1 MASMD
6 FYQVLGVNRKATP
19 SEIKK
24 AYKRLARKCH
34 PDLHPGDR
42 AAEEQFKRITEAYE
56 VLSDSGKRRRYDQTG
71 SASQQPGAPGPGG
84 AGFEGGFAP
93 GSGFDSGGFG
103 RGFAD
108 IFEEIFNPTGGQ
120 ASPRGPA
127 AGEDRVY
134 PFRIGFFDAL
144 RGVST
149 TLELDRETSCPD
161 CGGAGSVRSSRSR
174 VCPDCG
180 GTGKI
185 QRQGGRVRFTS
196 NCRRCD
202 GTGKLAEEACR
213 RCSSTGRISQK
224 ERLQIKIP
232 AGVDTGSRVRLAGKG
247 GAGTLGGPPGDLYVQ
262 IQVEGHPFFSR
273 AGDQILCTI
282 PISFSEAA
290 LGARVEVPTLDGPS
304 TIRIPPG
311 TQSGQKIRLRGKGA
325 PSLKGEGRGDQ
336 IVEVKVV
343 TPQIRDERARVL
355 LRELGGVEQADLR
368 GHLKAY
374 S

>member
-6 FYQVLGVNRKATP
+6 FYQALGVNRKATP

-56 VLSDSGKRRRYDQTG
+56 VLSDAGKRRRYDQTG
-71 SASQQPGAPGPGG
+71 SASRQPGPPPPG
-84 AGFEGGFAP
+84 AEGFEGGFPP
-93 GSGFDSGGFG
+93 GFGFDAGGFG

-108 IFEEIFNPTGGQ
+108 IFEEIFNPTGAQ
-120 ASPRGPA
+120 APRGPTP
-127 AGEDRVY
+127 GEDRVY

-149 TLELDRETSCPD
+149 TLELERETACQD
-161 CGGAGSVRSSRSR
+161 CGGAGSIRSSRAR
-174 VCPDCG
+174 VCPECG

-196 NCRRCD
+196 DCRRC
-202 GTGKLAEEACR
+202 GGKGRLAEEPCR
-213 RCSSTGRISQK
+213 RCGATGKISQK
-224 ERLQIKIP
+224 EKLQIKIP
-232 AGVDTGSRVRLAGKG
+232 AGVDTGSRV
-247 GAGTLGGPPGDLYVQ
+247 YVQ

-304 TIRIPPG
+304 AIRIPPG

-343 TPQIRDERARVL
+343 TPEVRDERARAL
-355 LRELGGVEQADLR
+355 LRELGGVERADLR

>member
-24 AYKRLARKCH
+24 AFKRLARKCH

-42 AAEEQFKRITEAYE
+42 GAEDQFKRITQAYE
-56 VLSDSGKRRRYDQTG
+56 VLSDPAKRRRYDQTG
-71 SASQQPGAPGPGG
+71 SASQQPGPPPPGSR
-84 AGFEGGFAP
+84 GFEGGFPP
-93 GSGFDSGGFG
+93 GFGFDTGGFG

-108 IFEEIFNPTGGQ
+108 IFEEIFNPTGGE
-120 ASPRGPA
+120 ARRGPTP
-127 AGEDRVY
+127 GEDRVY

-144 RGVST
+144 RGVNT
-149 TLELDRETSCPD
+149 TLELDRETTCPD
-161 CGGAGSVRSSRSR
+161 CGGAGTLTSSRSR
-174 VCPDCG
+174 VCPECG

-185 QRQGGRVRFTS
+185 QRQGGRVRYTS
-196 NCRRCD
+196 ECRRC
-202 GTGKLAEEACR
+202 GGKGRLAEEPCR
-213 RCSSTGRISQK
+213 RCGATGKISQREK
-224 ERLQIKIP
+224 VQIRIP

-262 IQVEGHPFFSR
+262 IQVEGHPFFTR
-273 AGDQILCTI
+273 AGDQILCTV

-290 LGARVEVPTLDGPS
+290 LGARIEVPTLDGPS

-311 TQSGQKIRLRGKGA
+311 TQSGQKLRLRGKGA
-325 PSLKGEGRGDQ
+325 PSLKGEARGDQ
-336 IVEVKVV
+336 IVEVRVV
-343 TPQIRDERARVL
+343 TPELRDERARAL
-355 LRELGGVEQADLR
+355 LRELGGVDPADLR